1 MSQVLNEQNRAKVRS
16 PIFFFFLSKRIHIR
30 IENRKQKQ
38 QALGKLPVGGLLR
51 VGL

>member
-16 PIFFFFLSKRIHIR
+16 PIFFFLSKRIHIR